1 MITFPT
7 LVETLQQQAT
17 QDRTITYIESKDN
30 ETVISYAELYER
42 ALNRLYALQQ
52 RGLTQGD
59 ECIIFLRSNE
69 DFIDIYWACI
79 LGGIIPVPIAVGIS
93 DEHKS
98 KLFKIFA
105 KLERPYLYTTDD
117 NLERLEQ
124 YAEAQQ
130 LSAEYKSIKDKTL
143 LVDKIKAVSGK
154 GEIHPAQPEDLA
166 FIQFSSGS
174 TSDPKGV
181 MLTHKNIMTNL
192 NAIGEGG
199 GYTEQDTSFSWMP
212 LTHDMGLIGFHLN
225 MVAYRMNQCLMATDL
240 FSRRPLLWMQ
250 KVSEKKATVLCS
262 PNFGYKHFLK
272 ALSKKGLDDV
282 DLSAVR
288 LIYNGAEPISIDLC
302 DTFLKTME
310 PYGLK
315 RETMFTVYG
324 MAEATLAVS
333 FPVLGEHY
341 RAVHVD
347 RHNLNVGEKVKFV
360 YEANQDALSF
370 AVVGKPVLDCKVRI
384 ADKENVF
391 AEDTVGSI
399 QISGPNVTQGY
410 YKNEEANHAAIT
422 SDGWLDTGDL
432 GFIHQGELII
442 TGRAKD
448 IIFANGLNYY
458 PHDLEALLLDIEGL
472 ELGKVVVYGV
482 WSETHQRDDLII
494 FILYR
499 ADLKDFIPLAK
510 QAARVLNEQ
519 SGLDVDY
526 VIPVNRIPKTTSGKV
541 QRRMLGDAFANGEYS
556 EVLKE
561 IESLSQPQ
569 TKESDLDLTPLQQE
583 LKDIC
588 DNVLEHSNLGV
599 NDNFFESGISSLML
613 AEIHQQI
620 DDRYPGLV
628 DVVDLFEYQTIVELD
643 KFMQEKLKDK

>member
-1 MITFPT
+1 MITFST
-7 LVETLQQQAT
+7 LVETLQKQACT
-17 QDRTITYIESKDN
+17 DRTITFIEAKDK
-30 ETVISYAELYER
+30 EVIITYADLYER
-42 ALNRLYALQQ
+42 ALNKLHALQQ
-52 RGLTQGD
+52 RGLKPGD

-69 DFIDIYWACI
+69 EFIDIYWACI

-93 DEHKS
+93 DEHRS
-98 KLFKIFA
+98 KLFKVFE
-105 KLERPYLYTTDD
+105 KLERPHLYTTED
-117 NLERLEQ
+117 NVERLQQ
-124 YAEAQQ
+124 YAEDNK
-130 LSAEYKSIKDKTL
+130 LSAAYTLIKEKTL
-143 LVDKIKAVSGK
+143 LVADITSKEK
-154 GEIHPAQPEDLA
+154 GEVHEPAPDDLA

-199 GYTEQDTSFSWMP
+199 LYNENDTSFSWMP

-225 MVAYRMNQCLMATDL
+225 MIAYRMNQCLMATDL

-272 ALSKKGLDDV
+272 ALSKKPIEDV
-282 DLSAVR
+282 NLSSVR

-302 DTFLKTME
+302 DTFLDTMKE
-310 PYGLK
+310 YGLK

-333 FPVLGEHY
+333 FPVAGEEY

-347 RHNLNVGEKVKFV
+347 RHSLNVSEKIKFV
-360 YEANQDALSF
+360 DADNKDALGF
-370 AVVGKPVLDCKVRI
+370 AIVGKPVLDCLVRI
-384 ADKENVF
+384 ADKEKVL
-391 AEDTVGSI
+391 ADDTVGSI
-399 QISGPNVTQGY
+399 QISGSNVTQGY
-410 YKNEEANHAAIT
+410 YKNEEANHAAI
-422 SDGWLDTGDL
+422 SKDNWLDTGDL
-432 GFIHQGELII
+432 GFIHNGELII

-458 PHDLEALLLDIEGL
+458 PHDLEDLLLNLEGL

-482 WSETHQRDDLII
+482 WNEKLQRDELII

-499 ADLKDFIPLAK
+499 ADIKDFIALAK
-510 QAARVLNEQ
+510 QASHVLNEQ
-519 SGLDVDY
+519 SGLEIDH
-526 VIPVNRIPKTTSGKV
+526 VIPVKRIPKTTSGKV
-541 QRRMLGDAFANGEYS
+541 QRRILGDAYAEGEYAD
-556 EVLKE
+556 VLNEINALNKPKE
-561 IESLSQPQ
+561 TSSDESLS
-569 TKESDLDLTPLQQE
+569 PLQQE

-588 DNVLEHSNLGV
+588 DDVIEGSTLGV
-599 NDNFFESGISSLML
+599 NDNFFDSGISSLTL

-620 DDRYPGLV
+620 DDRYPDKV
-628 DVVDLFEYQTIVELD
+628 DVVDLFEYQTIVELA
-643 KFMQEKLKDK
+643 KFLQEKL

>member
-1 MITFPT
+1 MITFST
-7 LVETLQQQAT
+7 LVETLQKQACT
-17 QDRTITYIESKDN
+17 DRTITFIEAKDK
-30 ETVISYAELYER
+30 EVIITYADLYER
-42 ALNRLYALQQ
+42 ALNKLHALQQ
-52 RGLTQGD
+52 RGLKPGD

-69 DFIDIYWACI
+69 EFIDIYWACI

-93 DEHKS
+93 DEHRS
-98 KLFKIFA
+98 KLFKIFE
-105 KLERPYLYTTDD
+105 KLERAHLYTTED
-117 NLERLEQ
+117 NVERLHQ
-124 YAEAQQ
+124 YAEDNNI
-130 LSAEYKSIKDKTL
+130 SAAYKLIQEKTL
-143 LVDKIKAVSGK
+143 LVLEINSKEK
-154 GEIHPAQPEDLA
+154 GEVHEPAPDDLA

-199 GYTEQDTSFSWMP
+199 LYNENDTSFSWMP

-225 MVAYRMNQCLMATDL
+225 MIAYRMNQCLMATDL

-272 ALSKKGLDDV
+272 ALSKKPIEDV
-282 DLSAVR
+282 ELSSVR

-302 DTFLKTME
+302 DTFLSTMKE
-310 PYGLK
+310 YGLK

-333 FPVLGEHY
+333 FPVAGEEY
-341 RAVHVD
+341 RAVYVD
-347 RHNLNVGEKVKFV
+347 RHNLNVGEKIKFI
-360 YEANQDALSF
+360 EPENKDALSF
-370 AVVGKPVLDCKVRI
+370 AIVGKPVLDCLVRI

-391 AEDTVGSI
+391 ADDTVGSI

-410 YKNEEANHAAIT
+410 YKNEEANHAAI
-422 SDGWLDTGDL
+422 SKDNWLDTGDL
-432 GFIHQGELII
+432 GFIHDGELII

-458 PHDLEALLLDIEGL
+458 PHDLEDLLLNIDGL

-482 WSETHQRDDLII
+482 WNEKLQRDELII

-499 ADLKDFIPLAK
+499 ADIKDFVALAK
-510 QAARVLNEQ
+510 QASHVLNEQ
-519 SGLDVDY
+519 SGLEIDH
-526 VIPVNRIPKTTSGKV
+526 VIPVKRIPKTTSGKV
-541 QRRMLGDAFANGEYS
+541 QRRILGNAYAEGEYT
-556 EVLKE
+556 EVLNE
-561 IESLSQPQ
+561 IKNLSQP
-569 TKESDLDLTPLQQE
+569 KESSADESLTPLQQE
-583 LKDIC
+583 LKSIC
-588 DNVLEHSNLGV
+588 DDVIEDSTLGV
-599 NDNFFESGISSLML
+599 NDNFFDSGISSLTL

-620 DDRYPGLV
+620 DDRYPDKV
-628 DVVDLFEYQTIVELD
+628 DVVDLFEYQTIVELA
-643 KFMQEKLKDK
+643 KFLQEKL

>member
-1 MITFPT
+1 MITFST
-7 LVETLQQQAT
+7 LVETLQKQACT
-17 QDRTITYIESKDN
+17 DRTITFIEAKDK
-30 ETVISYAELYER
+30 EVIITYADLYER
-42 ALNRLYALQQ
+42 ALNKLHALQQ
-52 RGLTQGD
+52 RGLKPGD

-69 DFIDIYWACI
+69 EFIDIYWACI

-93 DEHKS
+93 DEHRS
-98 KLFKIFA
+98 KLFKIFE
-105 KLERPYLYTTDD
+105 KLERAHLYTTED
-117 NLERLEQ
+117 NVERLHQ
-124 YAEAQQ
+124 YAEDNNI
-130 LSAEYKSIKDKTL
+130 SAAYKIIQEKTL
-143 LVDKIKAVSGK
+143 LVSEINSKEK
-154 GEIHPAQPEDLA
+154 GEVHEPAPDDLA

-199 GYTEQDTSFSWMP
+199 LYNENDTSFSWMP

-225 MVAYRMNQCLMATDL
+225 MIAYRMNQCLMATDL

-272 ALSKKGLDDV
+272 ALSKKPIEDV
-282 DLSAVR
+282 VLSSVR

-302 DTFLKTME
+302 DTFLNTMKD
-310 PYGLK
+310 YGLK

-333 FPVLGEHY
+333 FPVAGEEY

-347 RHNLNVGEKVKFV
+347 RHNLNIAEKIKFV
-360 YEANQDALSF
+360 DADNKDALTF
-370 AVVGKPVLDCKVRI
+370 AIVGKPVLDCLVRI
-384 ADKENVF
+384 ADKEKVL
-391 AEDTVGSI
+391 ADDTVGSI

-410 YKNEEANHAAIT
+410 YKNEEANHAAIL
-422 SDGWLDTGDL
+422 SDNWLDTGDL
-432 GFIHQGELII
+432 GFIHNGELII

-458 PHDLEALLLDIEGL
+458 PHDLEDLLLNIDGL

-482 WSETHQRDDLII
+482 WDEKLQRDELII

-499 ADLKDFIPLAK
+499 ADIKDFVDLAK
-510 QAARVLNEQ
+510 QASHVLNEQ
-519 SGLDVDY
+519 SGLEIDH
-526 VIPVNRIPKTTSGKV
+526 VIPVKRIPKTTSGKV
-541 QRRMLGDAFANGEYS
+541 QRRILGNAYAEGEYT
-556 EVLKE
+556 EVLNE
-561 IESLSQPQ
+561 IKNLSQP
-569 TKESDLDLTPLQQE
+569 KESSADESLTPLQQE
-583 LKDIC
+583 LKSIC
-588 DNVLEHSNLGV
+588 DDVIEDSTLGV
-599 NDNFFESGISSLML
+599 NDNFFDSGISSLTL

-620 DDRYPGLV
+620 DDRYPDIV
-628 DVVDLFEYQTIVELD
+628 DVVDLFEYQTIIELE
-643 KFMQEKLKDK
+643 KFMQEKL

>member
-1 MITFPT
+1 MITFST
-7 LVETLQQQAT
+7 LVDTLQQQASS
-17 QDRTITYIESKDN
+17 DRTITYIEAADK
-30 ETVISYAELYER
+30 EVTITYADLYER
-42 ALNRLYALQQ
+42 ALKKLHALQQ
-52 RGLTQGD
+52 RGLTPGD

-93 DEHKS
+93 DEHRA
-98 KLFKIFA
+98 KLFKIFE
-105 KLERPYLYTTDD
+105 KLDRPHLYTTQD
-117 NLERLEQ
+117 NVERLQQ
-124 YAEAQQ
+124 YAKDNN
-130 LSAEYKSIKDKTL
+130 LSDTYKTIKEKTL
-143 LVDKIKAVSGK
+143 LVTEIVSSEK
-154 GEIHPAQPEDLA
+154 GEIHQAAPDDLA

-199 GYTEQDTSFSWMP
+199 LYTDTDTSFSWMP

-225 MVAYRMNQCLMATDL
+225 MIAYRMNQCLMATDL

-272 ALSKKGLDDV
+272 ALSKKPLENI
-282 DLSAVR
+282 DLSCVR

-302 DTFLKTME
+302 DSFLNTMKD
-310 PYGLK
+310 YGLK

-333 FPVLGEHY
+333 FPVAGEEY

-347 RHNLNVGEKVKFV
+347 RHNLNVAGKIKFIDV
-360 YEANQDALSF
+360 TNQDALSF
-370 AVVGKPVLDCKVRI
+370 AIVGKPVLDCKVRI

-391 AEDTVGSI
+391 ADEMVGSI

-410 YKNEEANHAAIT
+410 YKNEEANHATIT

-432 GFIHQGELII
+432 GFIYKDELII

-458 PHDLEALLLDIEGL
+458 PHDLEDLLLNIENL

-482 WSETHQRDDLII
+482 WNEKLQRDELIV

-499 ADLKDFIPLAK
+499 ADIKDFITLAK
-510 QAARVLNEQ
+510 QAAGVINEQ
-519 SGLDVDY
+519 SGLEIDH
-526 VIPVNRIPKTTSGKV
+526 VIPVKRIPKTTSGKV
-541 QRRMLGDAFANGEYS
+541 QRRILGDAYASGDYA
-556 EVLKE
+556 EVLQE
-561 IESLSQPQ
+561 IKQLTQP
-569 TKESDLDLTPLQQE
+569 KESTDENLTPLQQE
-583 LKDIC
+583 LKTIC
-588 DNVLEHSNLGV
+588 DSVIEDSRLGV
-599 NDNFFESGISSLML
+599 NDNFFESGISSLTL

-620 DDRYPGLV
+620 DDRYPDKV
-628 DVVDLFEYQTIVELD
+628 DVVDLFEYQTIVELAD
-643 KFMQEKLKDK
+643 FMQAKL

>member
-1 MITFPT
+1 MITFST
-7 LVETLQQQAT
+7 LVETLQQQACSN
-17 QDRTITYIESKDN
+17 RTITYIEAKDK
-30 ETVISYAELYER
+30 EVSITYADLYER
-42 ALNRLYALQQ
+42 ALCKLHALQE
-52 RGLTQGD
+52 RGLTVGD
-59 ECIIFLRSNE
+59 ECIIFLRNNE

-93 DEHKS
+93 DEHRS
-98 KLFKIFA
+98 KLFKIFE
-105 KLERPYLYTTDD
+105 KLERPHLYTTED
-117 NLERLEQ
+117 NVERLQQ
-124 YAEAQQ
+124 YAEDNH
-130 LSAEYKSIKDKTL
+130 LSALYEVIKDKTL
-143 LVDKIKAVSGK
+143 LVSEIVSTQK
-154 GEIHPAQPEDLA
+154 GQVHEPAPDDLA

-199 GYTEQDTSFSWMP
+199 LYTDKDTSFSWMP

-225 MVAYRMNQCLMATDL
+225 MIAYRMNQCLMATDL
-240 FSRRPLLWMQ
+240 FSRRPLLWLQ

-262 PNFGYKHFLK
+262 PNFGYKHYLK
-272 ALSKKGLDDV
+272 SLSKKEIDV
-282 DLSAVR
+282 IDLSSVR

-333 FPVLGEHY
+333 FPVAGEEY
-341 RAVHVD
+341 RAIYVD
-347 RHNLNVGEKVKFV
+347 RHNLNIGEKINFV
-360 YEANQDALSF
+360 DESNPGALSF
-370 AVVGKPVLDCKVRI
+370 AIVGKPVLDCKVRI
-384 ADKENVF
+384 ADNENVF
-391 AEDTVGSI
+391 SEGTVGSI

-432 GFIHQGELII
+432 GFLYKDELII

-458 PHDLEALLLDIEGL
+458 PHDLENLLLGINEL

-482 WSETHQRDDLII
+482 WSEKLQRDELII

-499 ADLKDFIPLAK
+499 SDIQGFIDLSKR
-510 QAARVLNEQ
+510 AASVLNEQ
-519 SGLDVDY
+519 SGLEIDR
-526 VIPVNRIPKTTSGKV
+526 VIPVKRIPKTTSGKV
-541 QRRMLGDAFANGEYS
+541 QRRILGDAYANGDYKDVIS
-556 EVLKE
+556 D
-561 IESLSQPQ
+561 IEKLSQPQ
-569 TKESDLDLTPLQQE
+569 QDIKEQELTPLEQE
-583 LKDIC
+583 LKLIC
-588 DNVLEHSNLGV
+588 DSVIENSTLGI
-599 NDNFFESGISSLML
+599 NDNFFEAGISSLTL

-620 DDRYPGLV
+620 DDRYPDKV
-628 DVVDLFEYQTIVELD
+628 DVVDLFEYQTIISLAEFIQS
-643 KFMQEKLKDK
+643 KI

>member
-1 MITFPT
+1 MITFPN

-17 QDRTITYIESKDN
+17 TDRFITYIDGKDK
-30 ETVISYAELYER
+30 ELSISYADLYAR
-42 ALNRLYALQQ
+42 ALNRLFALQQ
-52 RGLTQGD
+52 QGLKAGD
-59 ECIIFLRSNE
+59 ECILFLRSNE
-69 DFIDIYWACI
+69 DFIDIYWGCI
-79 LGGIIPVPIAVGIS
+79 LGGIIPVPVAVGIS
-93 DEHKS
+93 DEHRS
-98 KLFKIFA
+98 KLFKIFS
-105 KLERPYLYTTDD
+105 KLERAHLYTTEDIT
-117 NLERLEQ
+117 ERLQQ
-124 YAEAQQ
+124 YAEDNN
-130 LSAEYKSIKDKTL
+130 KSIEYINIQEKSL
-143 LVDKIKAVSGK
+143 LVS
-154 GEIHPAQPEDLA
+154 EIVTVAGQGIIHTPQPDDLA

-192 NAIGEGG
+192 NAIGEGAK
-199 GYTEQDTSFSWMP
+199 YNDQDISFSWMP

-225 MVAYRMNQCLMATDL
+225 MIAYGMSQCLMATDL
-240 FSRRPLLWMQ
+240 FSRRPLLWMH

-272 ALSKKGLDDV
+272 SLSKKTLDDV
-282 DLSAVR
+282 DLSCVR
-288 LIYNGAEPISIDLC
+288 VIYNGAEPISVDLC
-302 DTFLKTME
+302 DTFLTTMK

-333 FPVLGEHY
+333 FPVVGEEY

-347 RHNLNVGEKVKFV
+347 RHQLNVGEKIKFV
-360 YEANQDALSF
+360 ADNSSDALSF
-370 AVVGKPVLDCKVRI
+370 AIVGKPVLDCLVRI

-391 AEDTVGSI
+391 ADETVGSI

-410 YKNEEANHAAIT
+410 YKNEEANHAALS

-432 GFIHQGELII
+432 GFIYNGELII

-458 PHDLEALLLDIEGL
+458 PHDLEALLLDIDGL

-482 WSETHQRDDLII
+482 WNEKLQRDELII

-499 ADLKDFIPLAK
+499 SDIKEFVGLAK
-510 QAARVLNEQ
+510 HAARVLNEQ
-519 SGLDVDY
+519 SGLEVDK

-541 QRRMLGDAFANGEYS
+541 QRRILGDAYANGEYA
-556 EVLKE
+556 EVLNE
-561 IESLSQPQ
+561 IESLSVVK
-569 TKESDLDLTPLQQE
+569 TATADETLTPLQQE

-588 DNVLEHSNLGV
+588 DNVLDGQVLKLK
-599 NDNFFESGISSLML
+599 DNFFEAGISSLML

-620 DDRYPGLV
+620 DDRYPDKV
-628 DVVDLFEYQTIVELD
+628 DVTDLFEYQTIADLAA
-643 KFMQEKLKDK
+643 FLQTKL

>member
-1 MITFPT
+1 MITFST
-7 LVETLQQQAT
+7 LVETLQKQACT
-17 QDRTITYIESKDN
+17 DRTITFIEAKDK
-30 ETVISYAELYER
+30 EVIITYADLYDR
-42 ALNRLYALQQ
+42 ALNKLHALQQ
-52 RGLTQGD
+52 RGLKPGD

-69 DFIDIYWACI
+69 EFIDIYWACI

-93 DEHKS
+93 DEHRS
-98 KLFKIFA
+98 KLFKIFE
-105 KLERPYLYTTDD
+105 KLERPHLYTTED
-117 NLERLEQ
+117 NVERLQQ
-124 YAEAQQ
+124 YSEDNK
-130 LSAEYKSIKDKTL
+130 LSVAYKDIKEKTL
-143 LVDKIKAVSGK
+143 LVSDINSEEK
-154 GEIHPAQPEDLA
+154 GEVHEPAPDDLA

-199 GYTEQDTSFSWMP
+199 LYNETDTSFSWMP

-225 MVAYRMNQCLMATDL
+225 MIAYRMNQCLMATDL

-272 ALSKKGLDDV
+272 ALSKKPIENV
-282 DLSAVR
+282 DLSSVR

-302 DTFLKTME
+302 DTFLNTMKE
-310 PYGLK
+310 YGLK

-333 FPVLGEHY
+333 FPVAGEEY

-347 RHNLNVGEKVKFV
+347 RHNLNVGEKIKFV
-360 YEANQDALSF
+360 DADNKDALSF
-370 AVVGKPVLDCKVRI
+370 AIVGKPVLDCLVRI

-391 AEDTVGSI
+391 ADDIVGSI

-410 YKNEEANHAAIT
+410 YKNEEANHAAIS

-432 GFIHQGELII
+432 GFIHNGELII

-458 PHDLEALLLDIEGL
+458 PHDLEDLLLNIEGL

-482 WSETHQRDDLII
+482 WNEKLQRDELII

-499 ADLKDFIPLAK
+499 ADIKDFIDLAK
-510 QAARVLNEQ
+510 QASHVLNEQ
-519 SGLDVDY
+519 SGLEIDH
-526 VIPVNRIPKTTSGKV
+526 VIPVKRIPKTTSGKV
-541 QRRMLGDAFANGEYS
+541 QRRILGDAYAEGEYT
-556 EVLKE
+556 EVLTEIKSLTQAKE
-561 IESLSQPQ
+561 PSTDES
-569 TKESDLDLTPLQQE
+569 LTPLQQE
-583 LKDIC
+583 LKNIC
-588 DNVLEHSNLGV
+588 DDVIEDSTLGV
-599 NDNFFESGISSLML
+599 NDNFFESGISSLTL

-620 DDRYPGLV
+620 DDRYPDIV
-628 DVVDLFEYQTIVELD
+628 DVVDLFEYQTIIELE
-643 KFMQEKLKDK
+643 KFMQEKL

>member
-1 MITFPT
+1 MITFST
-7 LVETLQQQAT
+7 LVDTLQQQASS
-17 QDRTITYIESKDN
+17 DRTITYIEAADK
-30 ETVISYAELYER
+30 EVTITYADLYER
-42 ALNRLYALQQ
+42 ALKKLHALQQ
-52 RGLTQGD
+52 RGLTPGD

-93 DEHKS
+93 DEHRA
-98 KLFKIFA
+98 KLFKIFE
-105 KLERPYLYTTDD
+105 KLDRPHLYTTQD
-117 NLERLEQ
+117 NVERIQQ
-124 YAEAQQ
+124 YAESNS
-130 LSAEYKSIKDKTL
+130 LSDAYKLIKDKTL
-143 LVDKIKAVSGK
+143 LVSEIESQEK
-154 GEIHPAQPEDLA
+154 GDVHQPEPDDLA

-199 GYTEQDTSFSWMP
+199 LYTDTDTSFSWMP

-225 MVAYRMNQCLMATDL
+225 MIAYRMNQCLMATDL

-272 ALSKKGLDDV
+272 ALSKKPLENI
-282 DLSAVR
+282 DLSCVR

-302 DTFLKTME
+302 DSFLNTMKD
-310 PYGLK
+310 YGLK

-333 FPVLGEHY
+333 FPVAGEEY

-347 RHNLNVGEKVKFV
+347 RHNLNVAGKIKFIDV
-360 YEANQDALSF
+360 TNQDALSF
-370 AVVGKPVLDCKVRI
+370 AIVGKPVLDCKVRI

-391 AEDTVGSI
+391 ADETVGSI

-410 YKNEEANHAAIT
+410 YKNEEANHATIT

-432 GFIHQGELII
+432 GFIYKDELII

-458 PHDLEALLLDIEGL
+458 PHDLEDLLLNIENL

-482 WSETHQRDDLII
+482 WNEKLQRDELIV

-499 ADLKDFIPLAK
+499 ADIKDFITLAK
-510 QAARVLNEQ
+510 QAAGVINEQ
-519 SGLDVDY
+519 SGLEIDH
-526 VIPVNRIPKTTSGKV
+526 VIPVKRIPKTTSGKV
-541 QRRMLGDAFANGEYS
+541 QRRILGDAYASGDYA
-556 EVLKE
+556 EVLQE
-561 IESLSQPQ
+561 IKQLTQP
-569 TKESDLDLTPLQQE
+569 KESTDENLTPLQQE
-583 LKDIC
+583 LKTIC
-588 DNVLEHSNLGV
+588 DSVIEDSRLGV
-599 NDNFFESGISSLML
+599 NDNFFESGISSLTL

-620 DDRYPGLV
+620 DDRYPDKV
-628 DVVDLFEYQTIVELD
+628 DVVDLFEYQTIVELAD
-643 KFMQEKLKDK
+643 FMQAKL

>member
-1 MITFPT
+1 MITFPN

-17 QDRTITYIESKDN
+17 TDRFITYIDGKDK
-30 ETVISYAELYER
+30 ELSISYADLYAR
-42 ALNRLYALQQ
+42 ALNRLFALQQ
-52 RGLTQGD
+52 QGLQAGD
-59 ECIIFLRSNE
+59 ECILFLRSNA
-69 DFIDIYWACI
+69 DFIDIYWGCI
-79 LGGIIPVPIAVGIS
+79 LRGIIPVPVAVGIS
-93 DEHKS
+93 DEHRS
-98 KLFKIFA
+98 KLFKIFY
-105 KLERPYLYTTDD
+105 KLERAHLYTTEDIS
-117 NLERLEQ
+117 ERLQQ
-124 YAEAQQ
+124 YAEDNNK
-130 LSAEYKSIKDKTL
+130 SNEYQ
-143 LVDKIKAVSGK
+143 KIKEKSFLVSDIAAVAGQ
-154 GEIHPAQPEDLA
+154 GIIHMPQPDDLA

-192 NAIGEGG
+192 NAIGEGAK
-199 GYTEQDTSFSWMP
+199 YNDQDISFSWMP

-225 MVAYRMNQCLMATDL
+225 MIAYGMSQCLMATDL

-272 ALSKKGLDDV
+272 SLSKKTLDDV
-282 DLSAVR
+282 DLSCVR
-288 LIYNGAEPISIDLC
+288 VIYNGAEPISVDLC
-302 DTFLKTME
+302 DSFLTTMQ

-333 FPVLGEHY
+333 FPVVGEEY

-347 RHNLNVGEKVKFV
+347 RHQLNIGEKIKFV
-360 YEANQDALSF
+360 AANSSDALSF
-370 AVVGKPVLDCKVRI
+370 AIVGKPVLDCLVRI

-391 AEDTVGSI
+391 ADETVGSI

-410 YKNEEANHAAIT
+410 YKNEEANHAALS

-432 GFIHQGELII
+432 GFIYNGELII

-458 PHDLEALLLDIEGL
+458 PHDLEALLLEIDGL

-482 WSETHQRDDLII
+482 WNEKLQRDELII

-499 ADLKDFIPLAK
+499 SDIKEFVGLAK
-510 QAARVLNEQ
+510 YAARVLNEQ
-519 SGLDVDY
+519 SGLEVDK

-541 QRRMLGDAFANGEYS
+541 QRRILGDAYANGEYA
-556 EVLKE
+556 EVLNE
-561 IESLSQPQ
+561 IESLSVVK
-569 TKESDLDLTPLQQE
+569 TATADEALTPLQQE

-588 DNVLEHSNLGV
+588 DNVLDGQMLNLK
-599 NDNFFESGISSLML
+599 DNFFEAGISSLML

-620 DDRYPGLV
+620 DDRYPEKV
-628 DVVDLFEYQTIVELD
+628 DVTDLFEYQTIADLAA
-643 KFMQEKLKDK
+643 FLQTKL

>member
-1 MITFPT
+1 MITFSD
-7 LVETLQQQAT
+7 LVETIQQQAT
-17 QDRTITYIESKDN
+17 PERTITYIDGADKELC
-30 ETVISYAELYER
+30 ISYADLYTR
-42 ALNRLYALQQ
+42 AKNRLYALQQ
-52 RGLTQGD
+52 RGVNKGD
-59 ECIIFLRSNE
+59 ECILFLRSNE
-69 DFIDIYWACI
+69 DFIDAYWGCI
-79 LGGIIPVPIAVGIS
+79 LGGIIPVPVAVGIS
-93 DEHKS
+93 DEHRS

-105 KLERPYLYTTDD
+105 KLENPYLYTTEDI
-117 NLERLEQ
+117 LERVEQ
-124 YAEAQQ
+124 YATDNKIVADFE
-130 LSAEYKSIKDKTL
+130 KVKNKTL
-143 LVDKIKAVSGK
+143 LVKDIINIEGQA
-154 GEIHPAQPEDLA
+154 EINKPQPDDLA

-192 NAIGEGG
+192 NAIGEGAK
-199 GYTEQDTSFSWMP
+199 YTDKDISFSWMP

-225 MVAYRMNQCLMATDL
+225 MVAYKMSQCLMATDL

-272 ALSKKGLDDV
+272 SLSKKPLENV

-288 LIYNGAEPISIDLC
+288 VIYNGAEPISTDLC
-302 DTFLKTME
+302 NVFLTTMKD
-310 PYGLK
+310 YGLK

-333 FPVLGEHY
+333 FPVVGEEY

-347 RHNLNVGEKVKFV
+347 RHHLNVGEKIKFI

-370 AVVGKPVLDCKVRI
+370 AVVGKPVLDCRFRI

-399 QISGPNVTQGY
+399 QISGPNVTRGY
-410 YKNEEANHAAIT
+410 YKNEEANHAAFT
-422 SDGWLDTGDL
+422 ADGWLDTGDL

-458 PHDLEALLLDIEGL
+458 PHDLEALLLNIDEL

-482 WSETHQRDDLII
+482 WNEKLQRDELII
-494 FILYR
+494 FILFR
-499 ADLKDFIPLAK
+499 ADLNDFIELSRH
-510 QAARVLNEQ
+510 AAHVLNEQ
-519 SGLDVDY
+519 SGLEVDH

-541 QRRMLGDAFANGEYS
+541 QRRILGDAYANGEYADVLDEIRSLISPEENSHES
-556 EVLKE
+556 EE
-561 IESLSQPQ
+561 E
-569 TKESDLDLTPLQQE
+569 LTPLQKE
-583 LKDIC
+583 LKEIC
-588 DNVLEHSNLGV
+588 DSVIEGRTLGV
-599 NDNFFESGISSLML
+599 NDNFFESGISSLTL
-613 AEIHQQI
+613 AEIHQLI
-620 DDRYPGLV
+620 DDRYPGKV
-628 DVVDLFEYQTIVELD
+628 DVVDLFEYQTITELE
-643 KFMQEKLKDK
+643 KFMQEKL

>member
-1 MITFPT
+1 MITFST
-7 LVETLQQQAT
+7 LVETLQKQACT
-17 QDRTITYIESKDN
+17 DRTITYIEAQDK
-30 ETVISYAELYER
+30 EVVISYAVLYER
-42 ALNRLYALQQ
+42 ALNKLDALQQ
-52 RGLTQGD
+52 RGLKAGD

-69 DFIDIYWACI
+69 EFIDIYWACI

-93 DEHKS
+93 DEHRS
-98 KLFKIFA
+98 KLFKIFD
-105 KLERPYLYTTDD
+105 KLERPHLYTTED
-117 NLERLEQ
+117 NVERIQQ
-124 YAEAQQ
+124 YAEDNN
-130 LSAEYKSIKDKTL
+130 LSAAYNHIKEKTL
-143 LVDKIKAVSGK
+143 LVSEIKSNDK
-154 GEIHPAQPEDLA
+154 GEVHNASPDDLA

-199 GYTEQDTSFSWMP
+199 LYNENDTSFSWMP

-225 MVAYRMNQCLMATDL
+225 MLAYRMNQCLMATDL

-272 ALSKKGLDDV
+272 ALSKKSIDEI
-282 DLSAVR
+282 DLSSVR

-302 DTFLKTME
+302 DSFLNTMKD
-310 PYGLK
+310 YGLK

-333 FPVLGEHY
+333 FPVAGEEY

-347 RHNLNVGEKVKFV
+347 RHNLNVGEKINFIDTD
-360 YEANQDALSF
+360 NQDALSF
-370 AVVGKPVLDCKVRI
+370 AIVGKPVLDCLVRI

-391 AEDTVGSI
+391 DDDTVGSI

-410 YKNEEANHAAIT
+410 YKNEEANHAAI
-422 SDGWLDTGDL
+422 SKDNWLDTGDL
-432 GFIHQGELII
+432 GFIHKGELII

-458 PHDLEALLLDIEGL
+458 PHDLEDLLLNIDGL

-482 WSETHQRDDLII
+482 WNEKLQRDELII

-499 ADLKDFIPLAK
+499 ADIKDFISLAK
-510 QAARVLNEQ
+510 QASHVLNEQ
-519 SGLDVDY
+519 SGLEIDH
-526 VIPVNRIPKTTSGKV
+526 VIPVKRIPKTTSGKV
-541 QRRMLGDAFANGEYS
+541 QRRILGDAYAEGEYAD
-556 EVLKE
+556 VLKE
-561 IESLSQPQ
+561 ISALNVPKETQSADSLSA
-569 TKESDLDLTPLQQE
+569 LQQE
-583 LKDIC
+583 LKSIC
-588 DNVLEHSNLGV
+588 DDVIEDSSLGV
-599 NDNFFESGISSLML
+599 NDNFFESGISSLTL

-620 DDRYPGLV
+620 DDRYPGIV
-628 DVVDLFEYQTIVELD
+628 DVVDLFEYQTIIDLE
-643 KFMQEKLKDK
+643 KFMQEKI

>member
-1 MITFPT
+1 MITFST
-7 LVETLQQQAT
+7 LVETLQQQACT
-17 QDRTITYIESKDN
+17 DRTITYIEAKDK
-30 ETVISYAELYER
+30 EVVISYADLYDR
-42 ALNRLYALQQ
+42 ALTKLDALQQ
-52 RGLTQGD
+52 HGLKAGD

-69 DFIDIYWACI
+69 EFIDIYWACI

-93 DEHKS
+93 DEHRS
-98 KLFKIFA
+98 KLFKIFE
-105 KLERPYLYTTDD
+105 KLERPHLYTTED
-117 NLERLEQ
+117 NVERIHQ
-124 YAEAQQ
+124 YAEDNN
-130 LSAEYKSIKDKTL
+130 LSAAYQGIKEKTL
-143 LVDKIKAVSGK
+143 LVAEINSKNKGQVHKAS
-154 GEIHPAQPEDLA
+154 PDDLA

-199 GYTEQDTSFSWMP
+199 LYHENDTSFSWMP

-225 MVAYRMNQCLMATDL
+225 MIAYRMNQCLMATDL

-272 ALSKKGLDDV
+272 ALSKKPMDDV
-282 DLSAVR
+282 ELSSVR

-302 DTFLKTME
+302 DSFLNTMKD
-310 PYGLK
+310 YGLK

-333 FPVLGEHY
+333 FPVAGEEY

-347 RHNLNVGEKVKFV
+347 RHNLNVGEKIKFID
-360 YEANQDALSF
+360 AINQDALSF
-370 AVVGKPVLDCKVRI
+370 AIVGKPVLDCLVRI
-384 ADKENVF
+384 ADKDNVF
-391 AEDTVGSI
+391 DDDTVGSI

-410 YKNEEANHAAIT
+410 YKNEEANHAAI
-422 SDGWLDTGDL
+422 SADNWLDTGDL
-432 GFIHQGELII
+432 GFVHKGELII

-458 PHDLEALLLDIEGL
+458 PHDLEDLLLNIDGL

-482 WSETHQRDDLII
+482 WNEKLQRDELII

-499 ADLKDFIPLAK
+499 ADIKDFVALAK
-510 QAARVLNEQ
+510 QASHVLNEQ
-519 SGLDVDY
+519 SGLEIDH
-526 VIPVNRIPKTTSGKV
+526 VIPVKRIPKTTSGKV
-541 QRRMLGDAFANGEYS
+541 QRRILGDAYAEGEYA
-556 EVLKE
+556 EVLNEIAALNVPKE
-561 IESLSQPQ
+561 ISTDE
-569 TKESDLDLTPLQQE
+569 TLTPLQQE
-583 LKDIC
+583 LKSIC
-588 DNVLEHSNLGV
+588 DDVIEDSTLGV
-599 NDNFFESGISSLML
+599 NDNFFESGISSLTL

-620 DDRYPGLV
+620 DDRYPGIV
-628 DVVDLFEYQTIVELD
+628 DVVDLFEYQTIIELE
-643 KFMQEKLKDK
+643 KFMHGKL

>member
-1 MITFPT
+1 MITFTT
-7 LVETLQQQAT
+7 LVETLQQQACS
-17 QDRTITYIESKDN
+17 DRAITYIEAADKEVSI
-30 ETVISYAELYER
+30 TYADLYER
-42 ALNRLYALQQ
+42 ALNKLHALQQ
-52 RGLTQGD
+52 RGLTPGD

-69 DFIDIYWACI
+69 EFIDIYWGCI

-93 DEHKS
+93 DEHRS
-98 KLFKIFA
+98 KLFKIFE
-105 KLERPYLYTTDD
+105 KLERPYLYTTED
-117 NLERLEQ
+117 NVERLQQ
-124 YAEAQQ
+124 YAEDNKM
-130 LSAEYKSIKDKTL
+130 SATYKDIKEKTL
-143 LVDKIKAVSGK
+143 LVSEIISKEK
-154 GEIHPAQPEDLA
+154 GEVHEPAPDDLA

-199 GYTEQDTSFSWMP
+199 LYNENDTSFSWMP

-225 MVAYRMNQCLMATDL
+225 MIACRMNQCLMATDL

-272 ALSKKGLDDV
+272 ALSKKSIENI
-282 DLSAVR
+282 DLSSVR

-302 DTFLKTME
+302 DTFLNTMKD
-310 PYGLK
+310 YGLK

-333 FPVLGEHY
+333 FPVAGEEY

-347 RHNLNVGEKVKFV
+347 RHNLNVGEKIKFIDA
-360 YEANQDALSF
+360 ANQDALSF
-370 AVVGKPVLDCKVRI
+370 AIVGKPVLDCLVRI

-391 AEDTVGSI
+391 EDDTVGSI

-410 YKNEEANHAAIT
+410 YKNEEANHAAI
-422 SDGWLDTGDL
+422 SKDNWLDTGDL
-432 GFIHQGELII
+432 GFVHNGELII

-458 PHDLEALLLDIEGL
+458 PHDLEDLLLNIEGL

-482 WSETHQRDDLII
+482 WNEKLQRDELII

-499 ADLKDFIPLAK
+499 ADIKNFIAFAK
-510 QAARVLNEQ
+510 QASHVLNEQ
-519 SGLDVDY
+519 SGLEIDH
-526 VIPVNRIPKTTSGKV
+526 VIPVKRIPKTTSGKV
-541 QRRMLGDAFANGEYS
+541 QRRILGDAYAEGEYAD
-556 EVLKE
+556 VLKE
-561 IESLSQPQ
+561 ITALSVAKETSSDES
-569 TKESDLDLTPLQQE
+569 LTPLQQE
-583 LKDIC
+583 LKSIC
-588 DNVLEHSNLGV
+588 DDVIEDSTLGV
-599 NDNFFESGISSLML
+599 NDNFFESGISSLTL

-620 DDRYPGLV
+620 DDRYPDIV
-628 DVVDLFEYQTIVELD
+628 DVVDLFEYQTIVELE
-643 KFMQEKLKDK
+643 KFMQEKL

>member
-1 MITFPT
+1 MITFST
-7 LVETLQQQAT
+7 LVETLQQQASA
-17 QDRTITYIESKDN
+17 DRTITYIEAADK
-30 ETVISYAELYER
+30 EVCITYADLYER
-42 ALNRLYALQQ
+42 ALNKLHALQQ
-52 RGLTQGD
+52 RGLTSGD

-69 DFIDIYWACI
+69 EFIDIYWACI

-93 DEHKS
+93 DEHRS
-98 KLFKIFA
+98 KLFKIFD
-105 KLERPYLYTTDD
+105 KLERPYLYTTED
-117 NLERLEQ
+117 NVERIQQ
-124 YAEAQQ
+124 YSESNNRSDA
-130 LSAEYKSIKDKTL
+130 YKVIKEKTL
-143 LVDKIKAVSGK
+143 LVSEIISKDK
-154 GEIHPAQPEDLA
+154 GEVYQPAPDDLA

-199 GYTEQDTSFSWMP
+199 LYTDSDTSFSWMP

-225 MVAYRMNQCLMATDL
+225 MIAYRMNQCLMATDL

-272 ALSKKGLDDV
+272 SLSKKPLENI
-282 DLSAVR
+282 DLSSVR

-302 DTFLKTME
+302 DTFLNTMKD
-310 PYGLK
+310 YGLK

-333 FPVLGEHY
+333 FPVAGEEY

-347 RHNLNVGEKVKFV
+347 RHNLNIAEKIKFID
-360 YEANQDALSF
+360 ANEQDALSF
-370 AVVGKPVLDCKVRI
+370 AIVGKPVLDCQVRI
-384 ADKENVF
+384 ADKENIF
-391 AEDTVGSI
+391 ADDTVGSI

-432 GFIHQGELII
+432 GFIHNGELII

-458 PHDLEALLLDIEGL
+458 PHDLEDLLLKVEGL

-482 WSETHQRDDLII
+482 WNEKLQRDELII

-499 ADLKDFIPLAK
+499 ADIKDFIDLSK
-510 QAARVLNEQ
+510 QASHVLNEQ
-519 SGLDVDY
+519 SGLEIDH
-526 VIPVNRIPKTTSGKV
+526 VIPVKRIPKTTSGKV
-541 QRRMLGDAFANGEYS
+541 QRRILGDAYTEGEYT
-556 EVLKE
+556 EVLNE
-561 IESLSQPQ
+561 IKKLTQPEEATSVES
-569 TKESDLDLTPLQQE
+569 LTPLQQE
-583 LKDIC
+583 LKSIC
-588 DNVLEHSNLGV
+588 DDVIEESTLGV
-599 NDNFFESGISSLML
+599 NDNFFESGISSLTL

-620 DDRYPGLV
+620 DDRYPGIV
-628 DVVDLFEYQTIVELD
+628 DVVDLFEYQTIVELE
-643 KFMQEKLKDK
+643 KFMQEKL

>member
-1 MITFPT
+1 MITFST
-7 LVETLQQQAT
+7 LVDTLQQQASS
-17 QDRTITYIESKDN
+17 DRTITYIEAADK
-30 ETVISYAELYER
+30 EVTITYADLYER
-42 ALNRLYALQQ
+42 ALKKLHALQQ
-52 RGLTQGD
+52 RGLTPGD

-93 DEHKS
+93 DEHRA
-98 KLFKIFA
+98 KLFKIFE
-105 KLERPYLYTTDD
+105 KLDRPHLYTTQD
-117 NLERLEQ
+117 NVERIQQ
-124 YAEAQQ
+124 YAESNS
-130 LSAEYKSIKDKTL
+130 LSDAYKLIKDKTL
-143 LVDKIKAVSGK
+143 LVSEIESQEK
-154 GEIHPAQPEDLA
+154 GDVHQPEPDDLA

-199 GYTEQDTSFSWMP
+199 LYTDTDTSFSWMP

-225 MVAYRMNQCLMATDL
+225 MIAYRMNQCLMATDL

-272 ALSKKGLDDV
+272 ALSKKPLENI
-282 DLSAVR
+282 DLSCVR

-302 DTFLKTME
+302 DSFLNTMKD
-310 PYGLK
+310 YGLK

-333 FPVLGEHY
+333 FPVAGEEY

-347 RHNLNVGEKVKFV
+347 RHNLNVAGKIKFIDV
-360 YEANQDALSF
+360 TNQDALSF
-370 AVVGKPVLDCKVRI
+370 AIVGKPVLDCKVRI

-391 AEDTVGSI
+391 ADETVGSI

-410 YKNEEANHAAIT
+410 YKNEEANHATIT

-432 GFIHQGELII
+432 GFIYKDELII

-458 PHDLEALLLDIEGL
+458 PHDLEDLLLNIENL

-482 WSETHQRDDLII
+482 WNEKLQRDELIV

-499 ADLKDFIPLAK
+499 ADIKDFITLAK
-510 QAARVLNEQ
+510 QAAGVINEQ
-519 SGLDVDY
+519 SGLEIDH
-526 VIPVNRIPKTTSGKV
+526 VIPVKRIPKTTSGKV
-541 QRRMLGDAFANGEYS
+541 QRRILGDAYASGDYA
-556 EVLKE
+556 EVLQE
-561 IESLSQPQ
+561 IKQLTLP
-569 TKESDLDLTPLQQE
+569 KESTSENLTPLQQE
-583 LKDIC
+583 LKTIC
-588 DNVLEHSNLGV
+588 DSVIEDSTLGV
-599 NDNFFESGISSLML
+599 NDNFFESGISSLTL

-620 DDRYPGLV
+620 DDRYPDKV
-628 DVVDLFEYQTIVELD
+628 DVVDLFEYQTIVELAD
-643 KFMQEKLKDK
+643 FMQAKL

>member
-1 MITFPT
+1 MSTFSTPST
-7 LVETLQQQAT
+7 LVETLQQQAST
-17 QDRTITYIESKDN
+17 DRTITYIEAADK
-30 ETVISYAELYER
+30 EVTITYAELYER
-42 ALNRLYALQQ
+42 ALKKLHALQQ
-52 RGLTQGD
+52 RGLTAGD

-69 DFIDIYWACI
+69 EFIDIYWGCI

-93 DEHKS
+93 DEHRS

-105 KLERPYLYTTDD
+105 KLERPHLYTTED
-117 NLERLEQ
+117 NVERIEQ
-124 YAEAQQ
+124 YADDNN
-130 LSAEYKSIKDKTL
+130 LSDAYKIIKAKTL
-143 LVDKIKAVSGK
+143 LVSEISSNEK
-154 GEIHPAQPEDLA
+154 GEVHQPAPDDLA

-199 GYTEQDTSFSWMP
+199 LYTDADTSFSWMP

-225 MVAYRMNQCLMATDL
+225 MIAYRMNQCLMATDL

-272 ALSKKGLDDV
+272 SLSKKPLENV
-282 DLSAVR
+282 DLSSVR

-302 DTFLKTME
+302 DTFLNTMKD
-310 PYGLK
+310 YGLR

-333 FPVLGEHY
+333 FPAAGEEF

-347 RHNLNVGEKVKFV
+347 RHNLNVAEKIKFV
-360 YEANQDALSF
+360 DVGNQDALSF
-370 AVVGKPVLDCKVRI
+370 AIVGKPVLDCLVRI

-391 AEDTVGSI
+391 ADDTVGSI
-399 QISGPNVTQGY
+399 QISGSNVTQGY

-432 GFIHQGELII
+432 GFTHNGELII
-442 TGRAKD
+442 TGREKD

-458 PHDLEALLLDIEGL
+458 PHDLEDLLLNIDGL

-482 WSETHQRDDLII
+482 WNEKLQRDELII

-499 ADLKDFIPLAK
+499 ADIKDFIELAK
-510 QAARVLNEQ
+510 QASHVLNEQ
-519 SGLDVDY
+519 SGLEVDH
-526 VIPVNRIPKTTSGKV
+526 VIPVKRIPKTTSGKV
-541 QRRMLGDAFANGEYS
+541 QRRILGDAYSEGEYT
-556 EVLKE
+556 EVLGEINSLILPKE
-561 IESLSQPQ
+561 TASDESLTS
-569 TKESDLDLTPLQQE
+569 LQQE
-583 LKDIC
+583 LKTIC
-588 DNVLEHSNLGV
+588 DDVMEESTLGI
-599 NDNFFESGISSLML
+599 NDNFFESGISSLTL

-620 DDRYPGLV
+620 DDRYPGIV
-628 DVVDLFEYQTIVELD
+628 DVTDLFEHQTIVELE
-643 KFMQEKLKDK
+643 KFMQEKL

>member
-1 MITFPT
+1 MITFPS

-17 QDRTITYIESKDN
+17 QDRTITYIEGKDN
-30 ETVISYAELYER
+30 EVSISYADLYAR
-42 ALNRLYALQQ
+42 ALKRLYALQQ
-52 RGLTQGD
+52 RGLSIGD
-59 ECIIFLRSNE
+59 ECILFLRNNE
-69 DFIDIYWACI
+69 DFIDIFWACI
-79 LGGIIPVPIAVGIS
+79 LGGIIPVPVAVGIS

-117 NLERLEQ
+117 NLERLQQ
-124 YAEAQQ
+124 YAESNQ
-130 LSAEYKSIKDKTL
+130 LNAEFNHLKAKTI
-143 LVDKIKAVSGK
+143 LVNEIIAVTGT
-154 GEIHPAQPEDLA
+154 GEINSPKPDDLA

-199 GYTEQDTSFSWMP
+199 QYTDKDTSFSWMP

-240 FSRRPLLWMQ
+240 FSRRPLMWMQ

-272 ALSKKGLDDV
+272 ALSKKSLDDV
-282 DLSAVR
+282 NLSAVR

-302 DTFLKTME
+302 DTFLTTMA

-333 FPVLGEHY
+333 FPVLGQHY

-347 RHNLNVGEKVKFV
+347 RHSLNIGEKVKFI

-370 AVVGKPVLDCKVRI
+370 AIVGKPVRDCKVRI
-384 ADKENVF
+384 ANKETVF
-391 AEDTVGSI
+391 AEDTIGSI

-410 YKNEEANHAAIT
+410 YNNEEANHAALT
-422 SDGWLDTGDL
+422 ADGWLDTGDL
-432 GFIHQGELII
+432 GFIHEGELII

-458 PHDLEALLLDIEGL
+458 PHDLEALLLNIEGL

-482 WSETHQRDDLII
+482 WSEKHQRDDLII

-499 ADLKDFIPLAK
+499 ADLNDFVLLAK
-510 QAARVLNEQ
+510 QAAKVLNEQ

-526 VIPVNRIPKTTSGKV
+526 VIPVNRIPKTTSGKI
-541 QRRMLGDAFANGEYS
+541 QRRILGDAFANGEYT
-556 EVLKE
+556 EVLQELEK
-561 IESLSQPQ
+561 LSQPQ
-569 TKESDLDLTPLQQE
+569 SVAADIALTPLQQE
-583 LKDIC
+583 LKTIC
-588 DNVLEHSNLGV
+588 DNVLEHSSLGV

-620 DDRYPGLV
+620 DDRYPGVV
-628 DVVDLFEYQTIVELD
+628 DVVDLFEYQTIIELSE
-643 KFMQEKLKDK
+643 FMQGKM

>member
-1 MITFPT
+1 MITFST
-7 LVETLQQQAT
+7 LVETLQQQAST
-17 QDRTITYIESKDN
+17 DRTITYIEAADK
-30 ETVISYAELYER
+30 EVTITYADLYER
-42 ALNRLYALQQ
+42 ALKKLHALQQ
-52 RGLTQGD
+52 RGLTPAD

-93 DEHKS
+93 DEHRS
-98 KLFKIFA
+98 KLFKIFE
-105 KLERPYLYTTDD
+105 KLERPYLYTTED
-117 NLERLEQ
+117 NVERIQQ
-124 YAEAQQ
+124 YAEDHD
-130 LSAEYKSIKDKTL
+130 LSAAYKIINDKTL
-143 LVDKIKAVSGK
+143 LVSQVSSEDKGV
-154 GEIHPAQPEDLA
+154 IHEASPDDLA

-199 GYTEQDTSFSWMP
+199 GYNDTDTSFSWMP

-225 MVAYRMNQCLMATDL
+225 MIAYRMNQCLMATDL

-272 ALSKKGLDDV
+272 ALSKKSIGDI
-282 DLSAVR
+282 DLSSVR

-302 DTFLKTME
+302 DSFLTTMKE
-310 PYGLK
+310 YGLK

-347 RHNLNVGEKVKFV
+347 RHNLNIGEKIKFI

-370 AVVGKPVLDCKVRI
+370 AIVGKPVLDCQVRI

-391 AEDTVGSI
+391 ADDTVGSI

-410 YKNEEANHAAIT
+410 YKNEEANHAALT

-432 GFIHQGELII
+432 GFIHEGELII

-482 WSETHQRDDLII
+482 WNEKLQRDELII

-499 ADLKDFIPLAK
+499 ADIKDFIDIAK

-519 SGLDVDY
+519 SGLDVDH
-526 VIPVNRIPKTTSGKV
+526 VIPVKRIPKTTSGKV
-541 QRRMLGDAFANGEYS
+541 QRRMLGDAYAEGEYTT
-556 EVLKE
+556 VLEE
-561 IESLSQPQ
+561 INNLNQPQ
-569 TKESDLDLTPLQQE
+569 DSTADESLTPLQQE
-583 LKDIC
+583 LKSIC
-588 DNVLEHSNLGV
+588 DSVIEGRQLGV

-620 DDRYPGLV
+620 EDRYPGVV
-628 DVVDLFEYQTIVELD
+628 DVVDLFEYQTIVELAT
-643 KFMQEKLKDK
+643 FMQDKL

>member
-1 MITFPT
+1 MITFSN

-17 QDRTITYIESKDN
+17 ADRFITYIDGKDK
-30 ETVISYAELYER
+30 ELSISYADLYAR
-42 ALNRLYALQQ
+42 ALNRLFALQQ
-52 RGLTQGD
+52 QGLQAGD
-59 ECIIFLRSNE
+59 ECILFLRSNE
-69 DFIDIYWACI
+69 DFIDIYWGCI
-79 LGGIIPVPIAVGIS
+79 LGGIIPVPVAVGIS
-93 DEHKS
+93 DEHRS
-98 KLFKIFA
+98 KLFKIFS
-105 KLERPYLYTTDD
+105 KLERAHLYTTEDIT
-117 NLERLEQ
+117 ERLQQ
-124 YAEAQQ
+124 YAEDNNK
-130 LSAEYKSIKDKTL
+130 SNEYINVKEKSF
-143 LVDKIKAVSGK
+143 LVSDIAAVEGQ
-154 GEIHPAQPEDLA
+154 GAIHAPQPDDLA

-192 NAIGEGG
+192 NAIGEGAK
-199 GYTEQDTSFSWMP
+199 YTDQDISFSWMP

-225 MVAYRMNQCLMATDL
+225 MIAYGMSQYLMATDL

-272 ALSKKGLDDV
+272 SLSKKTLEDV
-282 DLSAVR
+282 DLSCVR
-288 LIYNGAEPISIDLC
+288 VIYNGAEPISVDLC
-302 DTFLKTME
+302 DTFLTTMKA
-310 PYGLK
+310 YGLK

-333 FPVLGEHY
+333 FPVVGEEY

-347 RHNLNVGEKVKFV
+347 RHQLNIGERIKFV
-360 YEANQDALSF
+360 AENSSDALSF
-370 AVVGKPVLDCKVRI
+370 AIVGKPVLDCLVRI

-391 AEDTVGSI
+391 ADETVGSI

-410 YKNEEANHAAIT
+410 YKNEEANHAALT

-432 GFIHQGELII
+432 GFIYNGELII

-458 PHDLEALLLDIEGL
+458 PHDLEALLLDVDGL

-482 WSETHQRDDLII
+482 WNEKLQRDELII

-499 ADLKDFIPLAK
+499 SDIKDFVGLAK
-510 QAARVLNEQ
+510 NAARVLNEQ
-519 SGLDVDY
+519 SGLEVDK

-541 QRRMLGDAFANGEYS
+541 QRRILGDAYANGEYAD
-556 EVLKE
+556 VLKE
-561 IESLSQPQ
+561 IESL
-569 TKESDLDLTPLQQE
+569 TAVKTATTEETLTPLQQE

-588 DNVLEHSNLGV
+588 DNVLDGQVLNLR
-599 NDNFFESGISSLML
+599 DNFFEAGISSLML

-620 DDRYPGLV
+620 DDRYPDKV
-628 DVVDLFEYQTIVELD
+628 DVTDLFEYQTIADLTA
-643 KFMQEKLKDK
+643 FLQTKL

>member
-1 MITFPT
+1 MITFST
-7 LVETLQQQAT
+7 LVETLQQQAST
-17 QDRTITYIESKDN
+17 DRSITYIEAADK
-30 ETVISYAELYER
+30 EVTISYADLYER
-42 ALNRLYALQQ
+42 ALKKLAALQQ
-52 RGLTQGD
+52 RGLTAGD

-69 DFIDIYWACI
+69 DFIDIYWGCI

-93 DEHKS
+93 DEHRS
-98 KLFKIFA
+98 KLFKIFE

-117 NLERLEQ
+117 NVERIQQ
-124 YAEAQQ
+124 YAEAHNLSDAYQ
-130 LSAEYKSIKDKTL
+130 LIKEKTL
-143 LVDKIKAVSGK
+143 LVSAIISNEK
-154 GEIHPAQPEDLA
+154 GDVHQPAPDDLA

-192 NAIGEGG
+192 NAIAEGG
-199 GYTEQDTSFSWMP
+199 LYTDADTSFSWMP

-225 MVAYRMNQCLMATDL
+225 MIACRMNQCLMATDL

-272 ALSKKGLDDV
+272 ALSKKPLDNV
-282 DLSAVR
+282 DLSSVR

-302 DTFLKTME
+302 DTFLNTME
-310 PYGLK
+310 AYGLK

-333 FPVLGEHY
+333 FPVAGEEF

-347 RHNLNVGEKVKFV
+347 RHNLNIAQKIKFV
-360 YEANQDALSF
+360 DADNKDALSF
-370 AVVGKPVLDCKVRI
+370 AIVGKPVSDCLVRI
-384 ADKENVF
+384 ADNENVF
-391 AEDTVGSI
+391 ADNTVGSI

-432 GFIHQGELII
+432 GFIHNAELII

-458 PHDLEALLLDIEGL
+458 PHDLEDLLLNIEGL

-482 WSETHQRDDLII
+482 WSEKLQRDELII

-499 ADLKDFIPLAK
+499 ADIKDFIGLAK
-510 QAARVLNEQ
+510 QAAHVLNEQ
-519 SGLDVDY
+519 SGLEIDH
-526 VIPVNRIPKTTSGKV
+526 VIPVKRIPKTTSGKV
-541 QRRMLGDAFANGEYS
+541 QRRILGDAYAEGEYTG
-556 EVLKE
+556 VLNE
-561 IESLSQPQ
+561 IKNLSQPQ
-569 TKESDLDLTPLQQE
+569 TSDSDMDLTPLQQE
-583 LKDIC
+583 LKSIC
-588 DNVLEHSNLGV
+588 DDVIENSTLGV
-599 NDNFFESGISSLML
+599 NDNFFESGISSLTL

-620 DDRYPGLV
+620 DDRYPDKV
-628 DVVDLFEYQTIVELD
+628 DVTDLFEHQTIIELAA
-643 KFMQEKLKDK
+643 FLQEKL